1 MIMKNKNT
9 RLLILNGPNLN
20 LIGKRET
27 AIYGS
32 VSLNDYLNQLK
43 TNYSSIL
50 IDYQQFNLEGELIQA
65 IHQANNTYDGI
76 ILNPGAYAHTSIALR
91 DAIKAID
98 IPTVEVHISNVFQRE
113 SFRKHSYISDVC
125 KGCIIGFGLQGYRL
139 AVESFIYD
147 KNCFF

>member
-1 MIMKNKNT
+1 MKNKNT

-27 AIYGS
+27 AIYGN

-139 AVESFIYD
+139 AVESFIYHKD
-147 KNCFF
+147 CFF